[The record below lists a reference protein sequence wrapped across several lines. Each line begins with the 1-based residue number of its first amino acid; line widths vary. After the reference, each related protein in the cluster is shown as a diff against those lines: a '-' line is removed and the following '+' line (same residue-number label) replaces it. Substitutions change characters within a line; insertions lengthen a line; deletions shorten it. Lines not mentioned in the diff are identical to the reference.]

1 MRNMNISKRIARIKK
16 ATAHSWNIYGG
27 RCPPLI
33 KKYAGR
39 THFMEYADACQEY
52 LLTLIEAVQKIKSYD
67 TDRLFLAYAVKCIKN
82 KFCTLYKE
90 HCAEVPTESDTEIL
104 LEKNSNAYTEEGYRD
119 IVLAIDLNAFI
130 RGINSGKKQKIAI
143 LFLVFQKSDS
153 EIASMLGV
161 SRQYVNRVRR
171 ELLTE
176 LASFYS

>member
-1 MRNMNISKRIARIKK
+1 M
-16 ATAHSWNIYGG
+16 H
-27 RCPPLI
+27 
-33 KKYAGR
+33 
-39 THFMEYADACQEY
+39 
-52 LLTLIEAVQKIKSYD
+52 LTLLNKITLEYHNRYILTPRLRNCKFAFQTTGRNSIKISTYIEAAQKIKRYD

>member
-1 MRNMNISKRIARIKK
+1 MRNMNISERIDLYKK
-16 ATAHSWNIYGG
+16 GDGAQLEHIW
-27 RCPPLI
+27 RQMHPLI
-33 KKYAGR
+33 KKYTGR

-52 LLTLIEAVQKIKSYD
+52 SLTLIEAVQKIKSYD

>member
-1 MRNMNISKRIARIKK
+1 MA
-16 ATAHSWNIYGG
+16 
-27 RCPPLI
+27 
-33 KKYAGR
+33 
-39 THFMEYADACQEY
+39 ADAPPDQKICRQNA
-52 LLTLIEAVQKIKSYD
+52 LHGICGLIEAVQKIKSYD

-171 ELLTE
+171 AADRACLFLLVTFQVVC
-176 LASFYS
+176 AAAFRRR